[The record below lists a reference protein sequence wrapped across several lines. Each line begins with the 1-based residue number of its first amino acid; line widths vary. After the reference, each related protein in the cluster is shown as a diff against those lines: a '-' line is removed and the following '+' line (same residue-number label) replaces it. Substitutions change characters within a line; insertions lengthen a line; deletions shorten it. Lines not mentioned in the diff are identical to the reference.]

1 VSPVL
6 RRRIAVVLLFAGIAV
21 VALAIA
27 DVGPFEDSVTEEQR
41 AEKVVKDVFAA
52 AAAADGEQFCG
63 LLTPDARD
71 AIEIS
76 MAQRLQTDEAP
87 RCGRIVALV
96 AAAYKG
102 SSVDVSYVNVSGN
115 RARVEARLRF
125 PGHSA
130 EPRTL
135 ALIEEDGEWRITD
148 LDVG

>member
-6 RRRIAVVLLFAGIAV
+6 RRRIAVLLLLAGIAI

-27 DVGPFEDSVTEEQR
+27 DVGPFDDPVTEEQR
-41 AEKVVKDVFAA
+41 AERVVKDVFAA
-52 AAAADGEQFCG
+52 AAAGDGEHFCG

-76 MAQRLQTDEAP
+76 MAQRLQTDQTP
-87 RCGRIVALV
+87 NCGRIVALL
-96 AAAYKG
+96 ATAYKG

-135 ALIEEDGEWRITD
+135 ALIEEDGQWRITD